1 MLYKLVRAE
10 LGLLLKQ
17 IYFSVTCFIVVITAF
32 FPPSHEFLQRIPLQ
46 LKSTE
51 GTIRNFLC
59 LFLHTGNIPNTLNS
73 KNFNSSR

>member
-17 IYFSVTCFIVVITAF
+17 ISLLPVLLLWSQHFSLHLMNFYKE
-32 FPPSHEFLQRIPLQ
+32 FPYSWKVQKEQ
-46 LKSTE
+46 LEIS
-51 GTIRNFLC
+51 C